1 MAPASPTPPQIRWDR
16 IARIALLLVL
26 AGLVWLAI
34 GPAAS
39 LVTTWHEAGERRER
53 VAELE
58 AANDRLAGRRDEL
71 RDPAALEGEAR
82 AMGMVRPGERAFVIE
97 GLPD

>member
-1 MAPASPTPPQIRWDR
+1 MAASPAPPQIRWDR
-16 IARIALLLVL
+16 VARLALLFVL

-39 LVTTWHEAGERRER
+39 LVTTWRDAGERQER

-58 AANDRLAGRRDEL
+58 AANERLAARRDEL
-71 RDPAALEGEAR
+71 RDPAALEREAR
-82 AMGMVRPGERAFVIE
+82 AMGMVGPGERSFVVK

>member
-1 MAPASPTPPQIRWDR
+1 MATSPAPPQIRWDR
-16 IARIALLLVL
+16 IARVALLFVL

-39 LVTTWHEAGERRER
+39 LVTTWREAGERKQR

-58 AANDRLAGRRDEL
+58 AANDRLAGRRDQL
-71 RDPAALEGEAR
+71 RDPAALEREAR

-97 GLPD
+97 GLPN